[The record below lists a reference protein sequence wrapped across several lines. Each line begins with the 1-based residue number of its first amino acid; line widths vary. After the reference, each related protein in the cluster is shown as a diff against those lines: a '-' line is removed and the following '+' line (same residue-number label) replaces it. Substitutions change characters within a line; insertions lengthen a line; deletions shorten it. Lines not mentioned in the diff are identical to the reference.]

1 MKKLLVVLLATAALL
16 ALGVS
21 QAVARSG
28 AAHVRTVTVVMNDPG
43 CHWFSVGGKLEKTLT
58 VDGPVSLLDVDEST
72 LKVHTAGLA
81 NSFYANLLE
90 NVGQRL
96 TLTRGV
102 YTINMIGQKPSDNTL
117 TLTVR

>member
-1 MKKLLVVLLATAALL
+1 MKKSLALVLAIAALL

-21 QAVARSG
+21 QALARN
-28 AAHVRTVTVVMNDPG
+28 ATHPKTVTVVMHDPG
-43 CHWFSVGGKLEKTLT
+43 CHWFSVDGKLQKTLT
-58 VDGPVSLLDVDEST
+58 VNGPVSLLDVDEAT

-81 NSFYANLLE
+81 NSFYANALE
-90 NVGQRL
+90 DVGQRL
-96 TLTRGV
+96 TLSRGV

>member
-1 MKKLLVVLLATAALL
+1 MKKSVVLLIATAALL
-16 ALGVS
+16 VLGVS
-21 QAVARSG
+21 QALARSA
-28 AAHVRTVTVVMNDPG
+28 AAHSKTVTVVMNDPG

-58 VDGPVSLLDVDEST
+58 VDGPVSLLNVDEAT

-102 YTINMIGQKPSDNTL
+102 YKINLIGQKPDDNTL
-117 TLTVR
+117 KLIVR